1 MAFELISQ
9 NIAEDGFNDPLD
21 PSLLATFG
29 EIDFIPPVGPEKR
42 HEYALRK
49 IWPLRELLSE

>member
-1 MAFELISQ
+1 MALVSQ
-9 NIAEDGFNDPLD
+9 DIAEDGFNSPIDS
-21 PSLLATFG
+21 SLLATFG
-29 EIDFIPPVGPEKR
+29 EIDFIPPVGAEKR